1 MRFVTPELATILD
14 AGEYQKWFEADL
26 FYGRERRIQAL
37 PIINPDLRWNAAS
50 LVQGSGTAAVV
61 WTDDFAT
68 SLSPVAAD
76 DLLAPFG
83 PTLAFTLRIRSGRSE
98 HRIPLGWFRIVDVP
112 SARDQESVFRGR
124 PITTGSLIELT
135 LQDLMVV
142 PKRNRFSLPQ
152 TATDLSSVYTEMGRL
167 TGLPITRTI
176 PDKPITRKVVYDGD
190 HLTPVYELAK
200 LLDGVP
206 HMMSDGT
213 LSVRPKAWTPP
224 IARYVCGPGGTIS
237 SIGSGMNSE
246 GVYNKIV
253 VRTTG
258 TDARVLYETEVTDGP
273 LRTRNPDGSPAP
285 AGTVPYF
292 LESEYVTTAPQAK
305 EWADRELPRASML
318 AGTQVPVVMQFDPRL
333 EAGDVI
339 EIVSP
344 TRTWLC
350 RVNEISLTG
359 SAEVTVMVEVAGG

>member
-14 AGEYQKWFEADL
+14 AGGYLKWFEADL
-26 FYGRERRIQAL
+26 FYGQERRIQAL
-37 PIINPDLRWNAAS
+37 PIIDPELKWDASS
-50 LVQGSGTAAVV
+50 LVQGSGTVTVV

-68 SLSPVAAD
+68 SLSPSAMD
-76 DLLAPFG
+76 DLLAPFE
-83 PTLAFTLRIRSGRSE
+83 PTLAFTLRIKAGRSE
-98 HRIPLGWFRIVDVP
+98 HRMPLGWFRIVDVP
-112 SARDQESVFRGR
+112 SAHDQNFVFQGR

-152 TATDLSSVYTEMGRL
+152 TAADLSSVYTEMGRL

-176 PDKPITRKVVYDGD
+176 PDAPITRKVVYDSD

-200 LLDGVP
+200 LLDGIP

-213 LSVRPKAWTPP
+213 LSVRPKAW
-224 IARYVCGPGGTIS
+224 IAPVAQYVCGPGGTVS
-237 SIGSGMNSE
+237 SIGGGMNSE

-258 TDARVLYETEVTDGP
+258 TDTRVLYEVEVTDGP
-273 LRTRNPDGSPAP
+273 LRTRNPDGSGAP

-292 LESEYVTTAPQAK
+292 LESEY
-305 EWADRELPRASML
+305 ADCELPRASRL

-344 TRTWLC
+344 TQTRLC
-350 RVNEISLTG
+350 RMNEISLTG
-359 SAEVTVMVEVAGG
+359 GAEMTVMVEVAHG